1 MLSLALAQN
10 LFSLFLIMAMGYWL
24 VKFGILK
31 PTDSHMLSALVL
43 YAVTPCLLIASFQI
57 EATPDRIYGLL
68 LALLSAAMLSFL
80 AIGISHFAGRVF
92 RLGPVEKASIAY
104 PNCGN
109 LVFPLTAAMFGND
122 WLFLVNAYCV
132 IQNLLVWS
140 HGRAVLLEE
149 RKFEFRPFLV
159 NPCVISAVIGA
170 ALFFGGVKL
179 PEIVYRPLK
188 MNGDTIGPLSML
200 VTGILLASTP
210 FGKLFRQRGM
220 WTVILFRL
228 LLVPIAA
235 AALLRLSHLGNRL
248 PDGNIIL
255 LISLLSACAPAANF
269 VTQMA
274 AIHRPDAAYAN
285 AIGIVSTLCAII
297 SMPIIIAFYQYF
309 PLA

>member
-1 MLSLALAQN
+1 
-10 LFSLFLIMAMGYWL
+10 MAMGYLL

-31 PTDSHMLSALVL
+31 TADSHMLSALVL
-43 YAVTPCLLIASFQI
+43 YAVTPCLLISSFQI
-57 EATPDRIYGLL
+57 EVTSERASGLL
-68 LALLSAAMLSFL
+68 LALLSATMLSFL
-80 AIGISHFAGRVF
+80 AIGISHLAGRLF
-92 RLGPVEKASIAY
+92 HLGPVEKASIAY

-132 IQNLLVWS
+132 VQNLLVWS
-140 HGRAVLLEE
+140 HGRSVLLEE
-149 RKFEFRPFLV
+149 RKFEFKPFIV

-188 MNGDTIGPLSML
+188 MTGDTIGPLSMM
-200 VTGILLASTP
+200 VTGMLLAAMP
-210 FGKLFRQRGM
+210 FKELFRQRGI

-228 LLVPIAA
+228 FLVPFAA
-235 AALLRLSHLGNRL
+235 VLLLRLSHLGDHFPN
-248 PDGNIIL
+248 GNMIL